1 MYQSNTLT
9 APGQFTD
16 AEFMSAAQKR
26 NVLRAWLRFVKS
38 GFEQRWFTKALY
50 EHLIQHCGYVAHS
63 NRGVYYDT
71 YFQDP
76 EATQRFLD
84 QFDRSRG
91 CQSVEYGGAWWLGD
105 ERNGYRDINQAM
117 VDVIQNLF
125 PDLRHALTARQLS
138 QAESRLRAAQAQVDA
153 LRAKTQAKAAS
164 ENRSLPLPDHE
175 VKP

>member
-1 MYQSNTLT
+1 MYQASNIT

-38 GFEQRWFTKALY
+38 GFEQRWFTRALY
-50 EHLIQHCGYVAHS
+50 EHLISHCSFIAHY
-63 NRGVYYDT
+63 NRGGFYDT
-71 YFQDP
+71 YFQQPD
-76 EATQRFLD
+76 ATQRFLD
-84 QFDRSRG
+84 QFDRSKG

-117 VDVIQNLF
+117 VDGIQDLM
-125 PDLRHALTARQLS
+125 PDLRRALTASQLA
-138 QAESRLRAAQAQVDA
+138 QAEDRLAAAQAQVDQ

-164 ENRSLPLPDHE
+164 TDRSLPLPDPE